1 MNSII
6 NGIWVTAMCSVFFTY
21 AEVKLPLLLSD
32 GMILQRNEPV
42 KIWGSAKGGEEITV
56 QFLAQTFKTVS
67 SNKGQWEIILPP
79 MSHGGPY
86 EMSIEG
92 DNKIVLKDILIGDV
106 WLASGQSNMAFTMSK
121 VSDRYAQDIANSNNQ
136 FIRQFKV
143 PKTIQFNRPKA
154 DFSQDNGNLHLQVP
168 VPGFSAVAYFFAKQI
183 YENYGVPV
191 GIINSSV
198 GGTPAQA
205 WTSLESIKQIPEYF
219 LRAEQL
225 KLDGFIEGIES
236 ATQKANKIWNKN
248 ANDNDEGLINKWY
261 DKTID
266 DSDWDIMNCPGQW
279 QKKGLLHKGYSGF
292 VSI

>member
-6 NGIWVTAMCSVFFTY
+6 KGIWVTAMCSVFFTY

-121 VSDRYAQDIANSNNQ
+121 VSDRYAQDIANSSNQ

-154 DFSQDNGNLHLQVP
+154 DFFLDNGNLHHQV
-168 VPGFSAVAYFFAKQI
+168 Q
-183 YENYGVPV
+183 
-191 GIINSSV
+191 
-198 GGTPAQA
+198 
-205 WTSLESIKQIPEYF
+205 F
-219 LRAEQL
+219 LVFL
-225 KLDGFIEGIES
+225 
-236 ATQKANKIWNKN
+236 
-248 ANDNDEGLINKWY
+248 
-261 DKTID
+261 
-266 DSDWDIMNCPGQW
+266 P
-279 QKKGLLHKGYSGF
+279 
-292 VSI
+292 